1 MTIRIIHPFVT
12 FRLKKVWMVEAIGTY
27 ELWTNNFSTGRIPHG
42 YSQVNVPTLQSA
54 RHAAPYATAQHHT
67 HTHTHNH
74 PHTGASIIES
84 DEARGTRHDAQE
96 AERQRGRER
105 GRAQWVRTVV
115 RNGTTGQE
123 ETKAKTNQPTHPQAA
138 AVQHPSYTPLRPPP
152 ADAYLSDK
160 SYRAAGQLKVN
171 FKRACSVPPPATAA
185 TAPPPSPS
193 PSLPPPSPSPPRC
206 LPTNNVN
213 DVDDVPAPSWRTHIP
228 SLIVDYGHAYL

>member
-1 MTIRIIHPFVT
+1 MDEQLQCGQNTSRIFAGKRANTAVCKARRT
-12 FRLKKVWMVEAIGTY
+12 VR
-27 ELWTNNFSTGRIPHG
+27 
-42 YSQVNVPTLQSA
+42 YS
-54 RHAAPYATAQHHT
+54 
-67 HTHTHNH
+67 
-74 PHTGASIIES
+74 ASIIES
-84 DEARGTRHDAQE
+84 DEARGTRHAARRTRSRE
-96 AERQRGRER
+96 AERGDEPNGYVLPSGTEQRDRKKPR
-105 GRAQWVRTVV
+105 PRP
-115 RNGTTGQE
+115 
-123 ETKAKTNQPTHPQAA
+123 TNPHTRRLQQ
-138 AVQHPSYTPLRPPP
+138 PP

-160 SYRAAGQLKVN
+160 SYCAAGQLKVN

>member
-1 MTIRIIHPFVT
+1 MIIRIIHPFVT
-12 FRLKKVWMVEAIGTY
+12 FRLKKVWMVGAIGTY

-67 HTHTHNH
+67 HTIIHTLVH
-74 PHTGASIIES
+74 PSWSLTRH
-84 DEARGTRHDAQE
+84 EARRTPHKK
-96 AERQRGRER
+96 QRGRER

-123 ETKAKTNQPTHPQAA
+123 ETKAKTNQP
-138 AVQHPSYTPLRPPP
+138 YTPLRPPP

-185 TAPPPSPS
+185 TGPPPSPS
-193 PSLPPPSPSPPRC
+193 PSLPRC

>member
-1 MTIRIIHPFVT
+1 
-12 FRLKKVWMVEAIGTY
+12 MVGAIGTY
-27 ELWTNNFSTGRIPHG
+27 ELWTNNFSAGRIPHE

-67 HTHTHNH
+67 HTHTQSSTHWRH
-74 PHTGASIIES
+74 A
-84 DEARGTRHDAQE
+84 ARRTRSRE
-96 AERQRGRER
+96 AERGDEPNGYVLPSGTEQRDRKKPR
-105 GRAQWVRTVV
+105 PRP
-115 RNGTTGQE
+115 
-123 ETKAKTNQPTHPQAA
+123 TNPHTRRLQQ
-138 AVQHPSYTPLRPPP
+138 PP